1 MSHRKIAILVA
12 GMHRSGTSA
21 QSRLLN
27 LVGCDLPK
35 TLMEPSPEN
44 NETGFWES
52 QPISDLNRNILL
64 SRGSNWN
71 EWRTFDSGWY
81 ASPKVVSFREEA
93 QALLHQEFGD
103 SRLFVLKDPRLCLLL
118 PFWIEVLETFGAE
131 PRIVLPIRNPLDVA
145 MSLKRRDGIDA
156 SNAYLI
162 WLRHV
167 LEAES
172 GSRNL
177 RRAYLRYDTLLSE
190 PHAAMDRLGRD
201 LDVSWPK
208 RASVRAHAEIER
220 FLSPELR
227 HHQSDDA
234 AFLTDPVLSR
244 WLGQCFELFNR
255 WSRGEVCETDV
266 ALLDRIRSAFD
277 EATPLFSRYVA
288 GYEQAVAERDRRIEG
303 LSEAVAERD
312 RRIEGLSEAVAERD
326 GRIEGLSEAV
336 AERDGRIEGLSE
348 AVAERDGRIEGLS
361 EAVAERDGR
370 IEGLSEAVAER
381 DGRIEGLSEAVA
393 ERDGR
398 IEGLSEAVAERD
410 GRIEGLSEA
419 VAERDGRIE
428 GLSEAVAERDG
439 RIEALRDVVVA
450 LNGRTE
456 LLTRNID
463 SHRLTIEALL
473 GSSSWRIT
481 APLRL
486 VREIARLVLARGR
499 ADSSRIART
508 VYLRMPLPYSLKI
521 RIKGILF
528 RSIPFLFR
536 HTAAYRDWSAISSVR
551 DRLATPRASRPTLDA
566 GGSGA
571 ERRRSGCSTETGAAR
586 NRSVAARVADL
597 NSRFTKT
604 SDVCIVFHVYYEDV
618 AERIVSEFLEPV
630 LGDIDVFVTTHDTI
644 SMKMLDYLE
653 ERLPGLYVMLC
664 ENRGRDIRPFLQ
676 VLPLVLENGY
686 EIACKIHTKK
696 SAHRSDSSEW
706 GIRLLESLLNFP
718 GDIQEIVR
726 TFSRNERLGLVVPPY
741 SPLWLGNP
749 CFHQDDRFWLN
760 NLLIRMGEAG
770 QIDRYEFVFPAGSMF
785 WFRVRALS
793 ELANREFIGLNQFES
808 ETGQLGGALQHSIE
822 RIIILLAEK
831 SGFDWMIGPHRP
843 NIPDGGVAAASRGA
857 SPAHLERLRPFAM
870 QGQLT
875 KGWYAGR
882 ELRPEETMVGGA
894 ARPPRVIRR
903 LAKQAYE
910 NGTRQI
916 QTRYLPGGETEN
928 DEDDLAQLALR
939 YGPIDEIRTFLAS
952 REPPGSAVEM
962 ADCGGFTIM
971 TPFHRH
977 LDLFRKTAESV
988 SRLSREENTAGS
1000 ALEWVIV
1007 NDDPIVSNDEL
1018 ARRIPERLRRATR
1031 QIRPDGNGGI
1041 VDALN
1046 TGIRHSRHRW
1056 TLFLDCD
1063 DEIEQNAITVLKHYI
1078 ERFPRCR
1085 YISSSMVDI
1094 DEQGNTLRFRGNEFS
1109 IDRLADIGMMAGHL
1123 KAIRC
1128 DLFEDVGYLDPYFE
1142 SCQDYE
1148 FALRT
1153 AMQEPIMK
1161 IPDPLYRYRWHA
1173 RTQSVSRA
1181 GRQKI
1186 GHQRIQRKY
1195 LRRFLSL
1202 QEGRERDA
1210 AAKVRPCSPQ
1220 PRQLRGAAIVR
1231 TQNRR
1236 PELLAEAVESVRIQ
1250 SRLTPVVIVHGSEDD
1265 LRAVEDQLSGRGS
1278 TDVLLASEDLKP
1290 GRRLGYPANVAL
1302 DYVSGRS
1309 DRFDYLCFLDDD
1321 DIFYPCFASRM
1332 SDALAWS
1339 GADIVY
1345 GMSNKRFP
1353 WQAIEAG
1360 HMPLPSSCLV
1370 AENFITCN
1378 SYVLSTEFVRHCDVR
1393 FDEHLHY
1400 FDDWDFLLT
1409 LWGAGARFQFIAET
1423 VSEYRIYGDGQLS
1436 AVDKRYPKLNKKN
1449 FSQVKDKAR
1458 KIAYA
1463 TEDGLTRFQRDLLDF
1478 DWAESRRPR
1487 WTDSIVRTAHE
1498 IWAEARQRREERPG
1512 GRGR

>member
-35 TLMEPSPEN
+35 TLMKPFPGN
-44 NETGFWES
+44 NEIGFWES
-52 QPISDLNRNILL
+52 QPLSDLNQNILL
-64 SRGSNWN
+64 STGSDWN
-71 EWRTFDSGWY
+71 DWRPFNSGWY
-81 ASPKVVSFREEA
+81 ASPVAGSFRERA

-103 SRLFVLKDPRLCLLL
+103 SRLFVMKDPRICRLL

-131 PRIVLPIRNPLDVA
+131 PRVVLPIRNPLDVA
-145 MSLKRRDGIDA
+145 ASLKQRDGIDA
-156 SNAYLI
+156 SDGYLI
-162 WLRHV
+162 WLRYM

-177 RRAYLRYDTLLSE
+177 RRAYSRYETLLSE
-190 PHAAMDRLGRD
+190 PHAVMDRLGRD

-208 RASVRAHAEIER
+208 RESVHAHAEIER
-220 FLSPELR
+220 FLSPELH

-234 AFLTDPVLSR
+234 AFLTNPVLSR
-244 WLGQCFELFNR
+244 WLGKCFELFNR

-277 EATPLFSRYVA
+277 EATPLFSRYIA
-288 GYEQAVAERDRRIEG
+288 DCEQ
-303 LSEAVAERD
+303 
-312 RRIEGLSEAVAERD
+312 
-326 GRIEGLSEAV
+326 
-336 AERDGRIEGLSE
+336 
-348 AVAERDGRIEGLS
+348 
-361 EAVAERDGR
+361 AVAERDGR

-463 SHRLTIEALL
+463 SQSLTIEALL

-521 RIKGILF
+521 LIKGILF

-536 HTAAYRDWSAISSVR
+536 HTATYRYWSAINPVR
-551 DRLATPRASRPTLDA
+551 DRLATARASRPTLDA
-566 GGSGA
+566 DGSGA

-586 NRSVAARVADL
+586 NRSVAARVAEL

-630 LGDIDVFVTTHDTI
+630 LGDIDVFVTIHDTI

-696 SAHRSDSSEW
+696 SAHRSDGSEW
-706 GIRLLESLLNFP
+706 GINLLESLLNFP
-718 GDIQEIVR
+718 RDVQEIVR

-749 CFHQDDRFWLN
+749 CFHQDDKFWLN

-822 RIIILLAEK
+822 RIVILLAEK
-831 SGFDWMIGPHRP
+831 SGFDWMIGPHRL
-843 NIPDGGVAAASRGA
+843 NIPNGGVAAASRGA
-857 SPAHLERLRPFAM
+857 SPTHLERFRPFAM

-882 ELRPEETMVGGA
+882 ELRPEETMAGGA

-916 QTRYLPGGETEN
+916 QTRYLSGGETEN

-962 ADCGGFTIM
+962 ADCGGFTIV

-988 SRLSREENTAGS
+988 SRLSGEENTTGS

-1007 NDDPIVSNDEL
+1007 NDDPIVSNEEL
-1018 ARRIPERLRRATR
+1018 ARRIPERLRRATW

-1123 KAIRC
+1123 KAIRR
-1128 DLFEDVGYLDPYFE
+1128 DLFEDIGYLDPYFE

-1153 AMQEPIMK
+1153 AMQEPIAK

-1202 QEGRERDA
+1202 QEGRKRDA
-1210 AAKVRPCSPQ
+1210 AAKIRPCSPQ
-1220 PRQLRGAAIVR
+1220 PRQLRGAAIIR
-1231 TQNRR
+1231 TRNRR

-1265 LRAVEDQLSGRGS
+1265 LRAVENQLSGRDS
-1278 TDVLLASEDLKP
+1278 ADVLLASEDLKP

-1302 DYVSGRS
+1302 DYVSGRP

-1436 AVDKRYPKLNKKN
+1436 AVDKRYPKLDKEN

-1458 KIAYA
+1458 KVAYA

-1478 DWAESRRPR
+1478 DWSESRRPR
-1487 WTDSIVRTAHE
+1487 WTDSIVRTAHK
-1498 IWAEARQRREERPG
+1498 IWAEARQHREERPG